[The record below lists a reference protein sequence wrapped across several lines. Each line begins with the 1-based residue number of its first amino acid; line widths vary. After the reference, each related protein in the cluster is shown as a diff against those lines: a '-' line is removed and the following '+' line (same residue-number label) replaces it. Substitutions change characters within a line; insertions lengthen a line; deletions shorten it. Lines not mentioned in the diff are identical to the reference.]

1 MLKYFKNTGLIA
13 IGLAAGILAGV
24 QFATQTN
31 AQGPA
36 DRAAQKSTQL
46 RQPGPLPLEE
56 LRLLAEVFGQ
66 VKQSYVQPV
75 DDKQLLTAAVK
86 GMVSSLDP
94 HSSYLDSRN
103 IRNCRNRP
111 PAALPDWAL
120 RFPGRRLGQSDC
132 ADRRYA
138 RVSRRYSAR
147 RSDYAHRRQGRA
159 QYDVESGR
167 PEDARQSRDEG

>member
-36 DRAAQKSTQL
+36 DRAAQKSSQL
-46 RQPGPLPLEE
+46 RQAGPVPLEE

-66 VKQSYVQPV
+66 VKQSYVHPV

-86 GMVSSLDP
+86 GLVSSLFP
-94 HSSYLDSRN
+94 HSCYLDSMEYLHN
-103 IRNCRNRP
+103 QEP
-111 PAALPDWAL
+111 T
-120 RFPGRRLGQSDC
+120 
-132 ADRRYA
+132 
-138 RVSRRYSAR
+138 
-147 RSDYAHRRQGRA
+147 
-159 QYDVESGR
+159 SGR
-167 PEDARQSRDEG
+167 FA

>member
-66 VKQSYVQPV
+66 VKQIYVQPG

-86 GMVSSLDP
+86 GMYRVLTRILPISIP
-94 HSSYLDSRN
+94 RN

-120 RFPGRRLGQSDC
+120 RFPRKTAGSK
-132 ADRRYA
+132 
-138 RVSRRYSAR
+138 
-147 RSDYAHRRQGRA
+147 
-159 QYDVESGR
+159 
-167 PEDARQSRDEG
+167 

>member
-56 LRLLAEVFGQ
+56 LQEQ
-66 VKQSYVQPV
+66 
-75 DDKQLLTAAVK
+75 T
-86 GMVSSLDP
+86 
-94 HSSYLDSRN
+94 
-103 IRNCRNRP
+103 
-111 PAALPDWAL
+111 
-120 RFPGRRLGQSDC
+120 
-132 ADRRYA
+132 
-138 RVSRRYSAR
+138 
-147 RSDYAHRRQGRA
+147 
-159 QYDVESGR
+159 SGR
-167 PEDARQSRDEG
+167 FAGLGIEISQEDGWVKVIAPIEDTPAFRAGIQPGDLIMRID